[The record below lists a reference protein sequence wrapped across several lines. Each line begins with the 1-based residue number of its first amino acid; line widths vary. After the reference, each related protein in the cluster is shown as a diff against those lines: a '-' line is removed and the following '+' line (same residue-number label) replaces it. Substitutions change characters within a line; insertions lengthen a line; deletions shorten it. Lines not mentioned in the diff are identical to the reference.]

1 MVRPSQKIA
10 NILKEYFPQEK
21 NFEKSVFPI
30 NIDYSVPFS
39 DIDKRRIIIFQTDG
53 KASMNFLGDKE
64 SIRNFTFDVIVAS
77 SDADESFTVSNMIR
91 NILKKYKDEEY
102 VRISALDDVTPMGK
116 NVKKLWL
123 YTCSFNIELSK

>member
-1 MVRPSQKIA
+1 MIRPSQKIA

-21 NFEKSVFPI
+21 NFERSIFPI
-30 NIDYSVPFS
+30 NIDFSVPFS
-39 DIDKRRIIIFQTDG
+39 DIDKRRIIIYQTDG
-53 KASMNFLGDKE
+53 RASMSFLGDKE

-102 VRISALDDVTPMGK
+102 VKITPINDITPMGK
-116 NVKKLWL
+116 NAKKLWL